1 VLTRRPGPVWARALC
16 VSSGEP
22 EDGEH
27 RPGGLAAFDITIDTD
42 GPEGDATDTLTATA
56 DHPFWVSDP
65 FRE

>member
-1 VLTRRPGPVWARALC
+1 M
-16 VSSGEP
+16 SSGEP